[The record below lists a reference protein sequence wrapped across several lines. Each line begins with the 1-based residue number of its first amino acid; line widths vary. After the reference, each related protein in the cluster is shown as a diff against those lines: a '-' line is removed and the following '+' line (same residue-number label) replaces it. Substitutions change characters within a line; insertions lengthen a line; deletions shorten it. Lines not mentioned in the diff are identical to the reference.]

1 MLVRWVLWGWFL
13 GLCALMAGAVPAR
26 AEPSL
31 PDDVQAML
39 RADPAGFVDE
49 ASVIILGFGSE
60 KGIDAHG
67 LHQMIDVE
75 RAALRA
81 SALRRLGVAD
91 LDGDDVITLPEIRA
105 MTAVASARVRGRT
118 LRAFEQADGDGDGR
132 LTRPESLAAAQTEA
146 ERLIK
151 RRAGVILALM
161 AFDADG
167 NGWVAVSELRDGVAV
182 MLSAG
187 QAASVGRRAVGRR
200 AQAEPSPI

>member
-1 MLVRWVLWGWFL
+1 MLARWCFVWRIL
-13 GLCALMAGAVPAR
+13 GFGVLMAAASPVLAKPA
-26 AEPSL
+26 L
-31 PDDVQAML
+31 PDDVQARL
-39 RADPAGFVDE
+39 RADPAGFVEE

-60 KGIDAHG
+60 KGIDSSG

-91 LDGDDVITLPEIRA
+91 LDGDDEITLSEVRA
-105 MTAVASARVRGRT
+105 MTSVASARVRGRT

-151 RRAGVILALM
+151 KRAGVILAVM

-167 NGWVAVSELRDGVAV
+167 NGWVAVSELRDGVAA

-187 QAASVGRRAVGRR
+187 QAASVGRRA
-200 AQAEPSPI
+200 QADPSPI